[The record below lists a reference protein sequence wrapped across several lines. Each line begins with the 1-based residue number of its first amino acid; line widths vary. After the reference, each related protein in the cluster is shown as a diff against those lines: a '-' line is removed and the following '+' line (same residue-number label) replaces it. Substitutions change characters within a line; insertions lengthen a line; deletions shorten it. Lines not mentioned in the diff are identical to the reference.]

1 VLTGGSG
8 LYVDAV
14 CFEFDALP
22 PADKALRERL
32 QRMDIAALQDEL
44 KRLDEAMWHRIDR
57 QNPHR
62 LIRAIEVCLL
72 TGGKVSEL
80 HRGKR
85 PRPGF
90 EPLFFALDVA
100 RHALYRNID
109 TRVDEMVVRG
119 VVEEARALFPHR
131 QLNAL
136 QTVGYKELF
145 LHFDRP
151 SPPFPKGEGVS
162 LDEAIALMKQ
172 HTRNYA
178 KRQMTWLRR
187 EELWHWVRPEEA
199 VQVALDL
206 AKA

>member
-1 VLTGGSG
+1 
-8 LYVDAV
+8 
-14 CFEFDALP
+14 
-22 PADKALRERL
+22 
-32 QRMDIAALQDEL
+32 
-44 KRLDEAMWHRIDR
+44 
-57 QNPHR
+57 
-62 LIRAIEVCLL
+62 
-72 TGGKVSEL
+72 
-80 HRGKR
+80 
-85 PRPGF
+85 
-90 EPLFFALDVA
+90 
-100 RHALYRNID
+100 
-109 TRVDEMVVRG
+109 MVVRG
-119 VVEEARALFPHR
+119 LVEEARALFPHR

-151 SPPFPKGEGVS
+151 SPPLPKGEGVS

-187 EELWHWVRPEEA
+187 EELWHWVRPEVA